1 MAPWAL
7 ILQACLTKIVP
18 DKFIEY
24 KLSDGRAVSVDF
36 INLGHTTKVLQ
47 TFEPEENSQVEQQ
60 RQGWQDLL
68 NNFKQYVEHKKN

>member
-36 INLGHTTKVLQ
+36 INL
-47 TFEPEENSQVEQQ
+47 
-60 RQGWQDLL
+60 
-68 NNFKQYVEHKKN
+68 